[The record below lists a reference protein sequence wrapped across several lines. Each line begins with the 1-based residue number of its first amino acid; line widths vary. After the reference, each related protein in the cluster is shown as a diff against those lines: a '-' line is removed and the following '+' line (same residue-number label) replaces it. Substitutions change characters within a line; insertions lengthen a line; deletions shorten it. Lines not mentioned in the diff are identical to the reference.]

1 MQSTNEVTSS
11 QILSYEERLEDM
23 REEFVRQ
30 HQEYQQATEIL
41 KQSHMQQMERQKE
54 NQELL
59 LVELDVLKIQ
69 LAEVM

>member
-1 MQSTNEVTSS
+1 
-11 QILSYEERLEDM
+11 M
-23 REEFVRQ
+23 RQEFVRQ

-59 LVELDVLKIQ
+59 LAELDVLKIK